1 MFKSKSF
8 DLVSEEKTK
17 KPERLYQPRRMRWLK
32 YIILPAIFAFAVLL
46 VLCNVDFSNCADEV
60 VSNGTLKQKWIAS
73 TVDGPPVYIQ
83 ERDQDGEGTSLYV
96 SNYKFEKET
105 LDRSFLSGSFRL
117 EQLTLEECQ
126 LSRIEHG
133 VFQQNSTRDLLVLKL
148 LNVQLES
155 LSRSSLRGLQSLED
169 FTLTNEYESFRALE
183 FLSPVSR
190 TLVKASIHQQFGEI
204 AYSVSDFLGNKT
216 YPSLK
221 LLDLS
226 GTNLGGNINDDSFEN
241 LVSLE
246 RLILKNCGLSQVDA
260 FPSRFHSIQYL
271 DLSGNMF
278 NDPGVRIERMILEL
292 DGEEGMKGRIITV
305 PNATERKNT
314 LKRVLRNYA
323 PTVVGSPST
332 PPTTI
337 ATTFFSTEAFTENTT
352 TFESSKKCQ
361 QDLCEEIEYYD
372 SDGYPKILPIDYDAN
387 ITFTDYAVNSVKV
400 DISKVKPSKWSL
412 IYFDFNFSIVYVA
425 QTEFSYLRGTYTVK
439 ISNLSCKIPYT
450 YCLLPDDTETSPLN
464 CRSHKISMGC
474 EPQSVSWISK
484 HIGLIIGLGVV
495 AVIVGCLLGMLIM
508 YATLHQKPTLLRGSK
523 HLIRCNPDSKS
534 MYLIPTKGKDDPYSC
549 VGSRLSIVDN
559 HEYIA
564 AYHRY
569 LEQANIRQT
578 ESNRYTRPPRE
589 RAPSAPPCSETP
601 PALPARITYEYESL
615 ELYEELH

>member
-8 DLVSEEKTK
+8 DLVNEEKTK

-60 VSNGTLKQKWIAS
+60 VSNGTSKQKWITS

-83 ERDQDGEGTSLYV
+83 EKDQDGKGTSLYV

-117 EQLTLEECQ
+117 EKLTLEECQ

-133 VFQQNSTRDLLVLKL
+133 VFQQNSTRGMLVLKL

-155 LSRSSLRGLQSLED
+155 LSRSSLKGLQSLED

-183 FLSPVSR
+183 FLSPVSS
-190 TLVKASIHQQFGEI
+190 TLVNASIHQQFGEI
-204 AYSVSDFLGNKT
+204 TYSVSDFLGSKT

-221 LLDLS
+221 WLDLS
-226 GTNLGGNINDDSFEN
+226 GTNLGGKINDDSFEN
-241 LVSLE
+241 LVALE

-278 NDPGVRIERMILEL
+278 NDPGVRIERMVLQL
-292 DGEEGMKGRIITV
+292 DGEEDMEGRIITV
-305 PNATERKNT
+305 PNATERRNT

-332 PPTTI
+332 TPSTI
-337 ATTFFSTEAFTENTT
+337 ATTFLSTEFFTENTT
-352 TFESSKKCQ
+352 SIESSKKCKQ
-361 QDLCEEIEYYD
+361 ELCEEIEYYD
-372 SDGYPKILPIDYDAN
+372 SD
-387 ITFTDYAVNSVKV
+387 
-400 DISKVKPSKWSL
+400 
-412 IYFDFNFSIVYVA
+412 A
-425 QTEFSYLRGTYTVK
+425 QTEFSYLRGTYTLK

-464 CRSHKISMGC
+464 CQSHKISMGC
-474 EPQSVSWISK
+474 EPQNVSWISI

-523 HLIRCNPDSKS
+523 HLIRSHPDSKS

-589 RAPSAPPCSETP
+589 RAPSAPPCPETP

>member
-8 DLVSEEKTK
+8 DLVNEEKTK

-46 VLCNVDFSNCADEV
+46 VLCNVDFSNCADE
-60 VSNGTLKQKWIAS
+60 
-73 TVDGPPVYIQ
+73 
-83 ERDQDGEGTSLYV
+83 DGEGTSLYV

-117 EQLTLEECQ
+117 EKLTLEECQ

-148 LNVQLES
+148 LNVQLER
-155 LSRSSLRGLQSLED
+155 LSRSSLKGLQSLED

-183 FLSPVSR
+183 FLSPVSS
-190 TLVKASIHQQFGEI
+190 TLVNASIHQHFGEI
-204 AYSVSDFLGNKT
+204 TYSVSDFLGSKT

-221 LLDLS
+221 WLDLS
-226 GTNLGGNINDDSFEN
+226 GTNLGGKINDYSFEN
-241 LVSLE
+241 LVALE
-246 RLILKNCGLSQVDA
+246 RLILKNCGLSQVD
-260 FPSRFHSIQYL
+260 
-271 DLSGNMF
+271 
-278 NDPGVRIERMILEL
+278 
-292 DGEEGMKGRIITV
+292 
-305 PNATERKNT
+305 
-314 LKRVLRNYA
+314 
-323 PTVVGSPST
+323 
-332 PPTTI
+332 
-337 ATTFFSTEAFTENTT
+337 
-352 TFESSKKCQ
+352 
-361 QDLCEEIEYYD
+361 
-372 SDGYPKILPIDYDAN
+372 
-387 ITFTDYAVNSVKV
+387 
-400 DISKVKPSKWSL
+400 ISKVKCAKWSL
-412 IYFDFNFSIVYVA
+412 IYFDANFSIVYIG
-425 QTEFSYLRGTYTVK
+425 QTEFSYLRGTYTLK

-474 EPQSVSWISK
+474 EPQNVSWISI

-523 HLIRCNPDSKS
+523 HLIRSHPDSKS

-589 RAPSAPPCSETP
+589 RAPSAPPCPETP